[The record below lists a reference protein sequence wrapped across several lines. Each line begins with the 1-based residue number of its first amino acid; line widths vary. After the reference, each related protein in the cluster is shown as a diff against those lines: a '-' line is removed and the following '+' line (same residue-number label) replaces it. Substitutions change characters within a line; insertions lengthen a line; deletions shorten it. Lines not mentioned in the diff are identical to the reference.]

1 MRSWISDPKVLDQM
15 RAVVMAANRL
25 QHRSSKPEVSDREI
39 LQLRRELS
47 DAAAAYEELV
57 DSIGWRLPAPRR
69 SG

>member
-1 MRSWISDPKVLDQM
+1 MRSWTTDRKVLDHM

-25 QHRSSKPEVSDREI
+25 EHRSTKPEVSDREI

-47 DAAAAYEELV
+47 EAALAYEALV

-69 SG
+69 PG